1 MKDVQDSEEDRR
13 FSDVRYTGVIAR
25 AHKQSRHQGNYAVT
39 NVKMNKGD
47 YRAGTLAAVR
57 DGQRASQWHLAS

>member
-1 MKDVQDSEEDRR
+1 M
-13 FSDVRYTGVIAR
+13 RYTGVIAR